1 MPRKGPSLGDP
12 TDFSYRINKV
22 TKVVD
27 GDTIDVL
34 LDMGFDIKYK
44 SRVRLFGI
52 DTPESRTRNKEEK
65 VRGLLSK
72 VYLKDAIKKA
82 IKIADTA
89 KIGRITPRDV
99 FKVSK
104 PYDEEVELDELR
116 VTNTTTKKLKMYY
129 DKFKKAVTPREKSIL
144 SNIVREL
151 KKRGIPLTAQY
162 EERNYKKEYA
172 NYQGRPEQI
181 ARRSSRNKARRLMG
195 DKVVKGMDVGHKDNN
210 PLNNDPKNLKI
221 EDPSKNRREP
231 RLREDG
237 HTAVAKVR
245 TAHQRDDEREKIEI
259 FS

>member
-82 IKIADTA
+82 KKLTIKTH
-89 KIGRITPRDV
+89 KGSETGKFGRILGEIFADGIN
-99 FKVSK
+99 
-104 PYDEEVELDELR
+104 L
-116 VTNTTTKKLKMYY
+116 NLKMCTEGYAVQYY
-129 DKFKKAVTPREKSIL
+129 GQNKSLVEAEHMKNKNKRESNRIIATKS
-144 SNIVREL
+144 L
-151 KKRGIPLTAQY
+151 K
-162 EERNYKKEYA
+162 
-172 NYQGRPEQI
+172 
-181 ARRSSRNKARRLMG
+181 
-195 DKVVKGMDVGHKDNN
+195 
-210 PLNNDPKNLKI
+210 
-221 EDPSKNRREP
+221 
-231 RLREDG
+231 
-237 HTAVAKVR
+237 
-245 TAHQRDDEREKIEI
+245 EI
-259 FS
+259 

>member
-82 IKIADTA
+82 KKLTIKTH
-89 KIGRITPRDV
+89 KGSETGKFGRILGEIFADGIN
-99 FKVSK
+99 
-104 PYDEEVELDELR
+104 L
-116 VTNTTTKKLKMYY
+116 NLKMCTEGYAVQYY
-129 DKFKKAVTPREKSIL
+129 GQNKSLVEAEHMKNKNKLIRKGIL
-144 SNIVREL
+144 
-151 KKRGIPLTAQY
+151 K
-162 EERNYKKEYA
+162 
-172 NYQGRPEQI
+172 
-181 ARRSSRNKARRLMG
+181 
-195 DKVVKGMDVGHKDNN
+195 
-210 PLNNDPKNLKI
+210 
-221 EDPSKNRREP
+221 
-231 RLREDG
+231 
-237 HTAVAKVR
+237 
-245 TAHQRDDEREKIEI
+245 
-259 FS
+259 